1 MRNNIYFWKDT
12 SGLKSDI
19 ERHRAEEKKFREKI
33 SELESAENPS
43 EMDIKILEGLTIKEI
58 NGLEKGSENV
68 EIKTED
74 GRIFEMKHFQ
84 DCCERV
90 SIEDIAGDLD
100 DLVGSP
106 LVRAEERTS
115 KDFDTGSD
123 RDDSYLWTFYEFATV
138 KGSVTIR
145 WYGESNGY
153 YSVSVDLEHVVN
165 DGFSDGGKF

>member
-1 MRNNIYFWKDT
+1 MYLNV
-12 SGLKSDI
+12 
-19 ERHRAEEKKFREKI
+19 
-33 SELESAENPS
+33 S
-43 EMDIKILEGLTIKEI
+43 EMVGKTVVRIDNIGNELLFHMKD
-58 NGLEKGSENV
+58 GSYYL
-68 EIKTED
+68 
-74 GRIFEMKHFQ
+74 MHHSQ
-84 DCCERV
+84 DCCEDV
-90 SIEDIAGDLD
+90 FIEDIAGDLD

-115 KDFDTGSD
+115 KDFDTNPD
-123 RDDSYLWTFYEFATV
+123 VRRDYTYLWTFYEFATV

>member
-1 MRNNIYFWKDT
+1 MYLNVSEMVGKTVVRIEN
-12 SGLKSDI
+12 KSDY
-19 ERHRAEEKKFREKI
+19 
-33 SELESAENPS
+33 ELRFH
-43 EMDIKILEGLTIKEI
+43 M
-58 NGLEKGSENV
+58 
-68 EIKTED
+68 ED
-74 GRIFEMKHFQ
+74 GSYYLMQHFQ

>member
-1 MRNNIYFWKDT
+1 MYSNV
-12 SGLKSDI
+12 
-19 ERHRAEEKKFREKI
+19 
-33 SELESAENPS
+33 S
-43 EMDIKILEGLTIKEI
+43 EMVG
-58 NGLEKGSENV
+58 
-68 EIKTED
+68 KTVVRIDNLRNELRFHMED
-74 GRIFEMKHFQ
+74 GSYYRMYHFQ
-84 DCCERV
+84 DCCEHV

-115 KDFDTGSD
+115 EDFDTGSD
-123 RDDSYLWTFYEFATV
+123 TFRDDLHLWTFYEFATV

-165 DGFSDGGKF
+165 GANFSDGGKF